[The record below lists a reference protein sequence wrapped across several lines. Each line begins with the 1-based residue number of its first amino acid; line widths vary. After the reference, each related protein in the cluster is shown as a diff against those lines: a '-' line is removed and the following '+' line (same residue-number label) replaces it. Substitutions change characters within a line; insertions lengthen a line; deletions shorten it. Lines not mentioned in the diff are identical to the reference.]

1 MKKNQKKQQSHLI
14 MFIFVHLILYPN
26 FENLTTHITSLLAA
40 FKVETLHNKSDEC
53 RTKAGGLVLFRP
65 PTESKHETIGKLTE
79 FFFKGKGGDKNRA

>member
-1 MKKNQKKQQSHLI
+1 M
-14 MFIFVHLILYPN
+14 YPN

-65 PTESKHETIGKLTE
+65 PTESKHEIIGKLTE
-79 FFFKGKGGDKNRA
+79 FIFQGGREGIKIGRNKSDECQTKED